1 MSGVKRMT
9 VSVDAD
15 DWARA
20 QQAAGQLRAVNRELP
35 GMLDAVRRDN
45 QAAIER
51 ATAEV
56 RARQDAV
63 DRALAG
69 LSEQTKK
76 MEARARQ
83 RLQAQGAKLRG
94 ELRATADQLRAE
106 SRAALE
112 DQERRFAEG
121 LALERQERARET
133 KELRDEL
140 AGIRADRDHSRVLA
154 TTLAADARLMRDAIA
169 ELPHEQ
175 FAPGR
180 LAELSSRLDNAQ
192 RSVELG
198 LGEAAFVQAQE
209 AYLQLSELRAE
220 IELRYT
226 QWQAARLDAGNAVT
240 LLQRQ
245 ISLCASPDA
254 VDENGE
260 KVDGYTLDVDFWS
273 EGELS
278 RLREAVAGLGD
289 RLAGQAS
296 PPSTEE
302 LRHIAAQAGGD
313 LDQQLTG
320 ILALAQAR
328 QVASQARANLAEM
341 VVTTLEDAAGYT
353 WEEGQAIYAGN
364 DERRAFYAKLRHL
377 DDSEIVVEVAPDET
391 GKSCSLRI
399 LSYDVGVPDEEERA
413 RRAHAV
419 HASLLSQGLQV
430 GAPSADA
437 SAPEQGPVDFAALR
451 AAAPGGGAQVVRGTV
466 VTEPE
471 RG

>member
-76 MEARARQ
+76 MEARDRQ

-112 DQERRFAEG
+112 DHERRFADG
-121 LALERQERARET
+121 LARERQERARET

-140 AGIRADRDHSRVLA
+140 AGIRADRDQARILA

-220 IELRYT
+220 IELGYT

-240 LLQRQ
+240 LLQQQ
-245 ISLCASPDA
+245 ISLCTRPDA

-260 KVDGYTLDVDFWS
+260 KVDGYPLDVDFWS

-278 RLREAVAGLGD
+278 RLREAGGESGAPP
-289 RLAGQAS
+289 AEKANPGQ
-296 PPSTEE
+296 P
-302 LRHIAAQAGGD
+302 
-313 LDQQLTG
+313 
-320 ILALAQAR
+320 
-328 QVASQARANLAEM
+328 
-341 VVTTLEDAAGYT
+341 
-353 WEEGQAIYAGN
+353 
-364 DERRAFYAKLRHL
+364 
-377 DDSEIVVEVAPDET
+377 
-391 GKSCSLRI
+391 
-399 LSYDVGVPDEEERA
+399 
-413 RRAHAV
+413 AV
-419 HASLLSQGLQV
+419 H
-430 GAPSADA
+430 
-437 SAPEQGPVDFAALR
+437 
-451 AAAPGGGAQVVRGTV
+451 RGTA
-466 VTEPE
+466 PH
-471 RG
+471 RRPRRRRPR